1 MEVASDLMVGIAG
14 LFKLAWRIFM
24 EVEVPGLGVSFG
36 VFWIGVTFIYFSMR
50 ALFIMLGTHVVKP
63 GEVDLPPPYS
73 RPIGF
78 RSK

>member
-14 LFKLAWRIFM
+14 LLKLAWRIFM

-36 VFWIGVTFIYFSMR
+36 VFWIGVAFIYFSVR
-50 ALFIMLGTHVVKP
+50 VLFVMLGTHVVMP
-63 GEVDLPPPYS
+63 GEVELPPPY
-73 RPIGF
+73 R